1 MTIPDIINILQNKV
15 TGLEKQKTF
24 AEESGNLAEIVRLE
38 EEIAETKAT
47 IEKIKSNL

>member
-1 MTIPDIINILQNKV
+1 MNIQEVINILQKKIV
-15 TGLEKQKTF
+15 GLEKQKTF
-24 AEESGNLAEIVRLE
+24 AEESGNLTEIVRLE